1 MIDDKA
7 SYLQSIRLHTYF
19 LTEKSIKMIR
29 KLFLLNTPYVILGEI
44 LDFTAILSRQAFAF
58 TIPVPLYSHSFL
70 KISPVVL
77 RYLPYISLRL
87 NFGAQT
93 M

>member
-7 SYLQSIRLHTYF
+7 SYFQSIRLHTYF
-19 LTEKSIKMIR
+19 
-29 KLFLLNTPYVILGEI
+29 LGEI